1 MIKNL
6 IFLSLFVCLFVFCFC
21 FALFLGRSNWQSDAI
36 SHFLIMCGP
45 AKGPSN
51 TCRLSQSLT
60 YDKHLTIGRRKKKK
74 ERHSV
79 SSRKSGAAS
88 RSSYTGV
95 QSSYST
101 NSNRSYDS
109 RLHASVPT
117 ATFTRQYKYIFVQ
130 SDHTP
135 NTLGWI
141 STQREEGKKKSP
153 QMPNTLTTF
162 QNRVVKLSQWQTSSK
177 PFRHHMGK
185 FLPAEAGKQSS
196 CKN

>member
-74 ERHSV
+74 KKGIASAAARAALPVVPVILVFRVHIQRIPIVRMIHGCTLQFLRRRLRDSINTYLYSRITRQTHSAGSAPNV
-79 SSRKSGAAS
+79 KKEKKKIPSNAQHTNYFPKQSRK
-88 RSSYTGV
+88 V
-95 QSSYST
+95 I
-101 NSNRSYDS
+101 
-109 RLHASVPT
+109 SV
-117 ATFTRQYKYIFVQ
+117 ADEFKA
-130 SDHTP
+130 
-135 NTLGWI
+135 
-141 STQREEGKKKSP
+141 
-153 QMPNTLTTF
+153 
-162 QNRVVKLSQWQTSSK
+162 
-177 PFRHHMGK
+177 
-185 FLPAEAGKQSS
+185 LPPPHGEIPPRGGRKTEQL
-196 CKN
+196 